1 MLSLRGPAKIEM
13 VWLML
18 KCVVI
23 EPKRYAQSRIMKY
36 EEKHLPLSCPPEKI
50 KEMER
55 ENRERR
61 GSDL

>member
-18 KCVVI
+18 I

-36 EEKHLPLSCPPEKI
+36 EEKQLPLSCPPERI

-55 ENRERR
+55 EK
-61 GSDL
+61 